1 MMVILFLDVL
11 DHKPMYVESFT
22 RLTRFDLMLVLEFR
36 SGVML
41 EVNLRVA
48 SPYFAE
54 LHERAVQ
61 GF

>member
-1 MMVILFLDVL
+1 MMVILVLDVL
-11 DHKPMYVESFT
+11 DHKSMYVEGFT
-22 RLTRFDLMLVLEFR
+22 RLTRFDLMLALEFR

-48 SPYFAE
+48 SAYFAE

>member
-22 RLTRFDLMLVLEFR
+22 RLTRFDLMLALEFR

-41 EVNLRVA
+41 EVNLRAA